1 MPSFLFCDSYIK
13 DKRFRR
19 LFESAFCPFTPK
31 NPSQNK
37 ISSKKNFL
45 KFQGSIAAPSERI
58 IFQKALERILSLC
71 YNEH

>member
-37 ISSKKNFL
+37 ISSKNFL
-45 KFQGSIAAPSERI
+45 KNFKAALQHR
-58 IFQKALERILSLC
+58 QNA
-71 YNEH
+71 